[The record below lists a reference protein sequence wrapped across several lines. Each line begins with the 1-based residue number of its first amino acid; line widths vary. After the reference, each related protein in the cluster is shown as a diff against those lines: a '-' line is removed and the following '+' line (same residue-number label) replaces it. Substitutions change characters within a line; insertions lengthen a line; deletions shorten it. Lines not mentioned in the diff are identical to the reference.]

1 MTLPTFAD
9 RIAGLV
15 KLEPKP
21 ELEGVFQNA
30 GIAYVAA
37 LDSDNS
43 RKTMR
48 YALEIVAAIASD
60 NKATLLTLPW
70 HELRR
75 EHTLAIRARIVRTY
89 PKANTVNLLLAAL
102 RGALREAW
110 RLELMPHEVYQAAA
124 DLKPAPGDNVDAGR
138 MLEPDELQRLFQ
150 ACDTT
155 TPDGARDAAVIALLF
170 GGGLRRAEVAS
181 LLLEEIDLQEG

>member
-1 MTLPTFAD
+1 VTLPSFAD

-21 ELEGVFQNA
+21 ELEGVFKNA
-30 GIAYVAA
+30 GIAYVNT
-37 LDSDNS
+37 LDSENS
-43 RKTMR
+43 RRTMR
-48 YALEIVAAIASD
+48 YALEIVAAIASN

-75 EHTLAIRARIVRTY
+75 EHTLAIRAHVVRTY
-89 PKANTVNLLLAAL
+89 PKANTVNLLLSAL
-102 RGALREAW
+102 RGALKESW
-110 RLELMPHEVYQAAA
+110 RLGLMSHEVYQAAS

-138 MLEPDELQRLFQ
+138 MLESDELTRLFQ
-150 ACDTT
+150 ACDTS

-181 LLLEEIDLQEG
+181 LLLEEIEDK